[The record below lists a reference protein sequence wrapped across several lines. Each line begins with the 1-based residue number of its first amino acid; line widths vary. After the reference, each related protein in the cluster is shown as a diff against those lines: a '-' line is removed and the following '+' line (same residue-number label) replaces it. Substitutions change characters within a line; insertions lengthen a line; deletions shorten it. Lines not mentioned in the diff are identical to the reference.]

1 MLFSVVP
8 RRMPSPF
15 ARPLTPSPCVQYA
28 PSAIMKKA
36 DKPARR
42 ISRREF
48 ARSGAFAAASA
59 ACLPATL
66 LPNAAAQSSAPTPA
80 STAALS
86 ADSQQEVDVKVA
98 AILRKYGQLLTNEE
112 KLDIRRL
119 VTEGQKPLEIL
130 RSFSLDNSDQP
141 GNVLKLYPDA
151 PISTARSLKPPPKSA
166 KP

>member
-1 MLFSVVP
+1 M
-8 RRMPSPF
+8 
-15 ARPLTPSPCVQYA
+15 
-28 PSAIMKKA
+28 MKKP

-48 ARSGAFAAASA
+48 ARRGAFAAASA
-59 ACLPATL
+59 ACLPSTL
-66 LPNAAAQSSAPTPA
+66 LPGAAAQSSAPEAAPTPT
-80 STAALS
+80 SKAALS
-86 ADSQQEVDVKVA
+86 ADSQQDVDVKVA

-130 RSFSLDNSDQP
+130 RSFSLENSDQP

-151 PISTARSLKPPPKSA
+151 PLPTARSLKPAQKSA